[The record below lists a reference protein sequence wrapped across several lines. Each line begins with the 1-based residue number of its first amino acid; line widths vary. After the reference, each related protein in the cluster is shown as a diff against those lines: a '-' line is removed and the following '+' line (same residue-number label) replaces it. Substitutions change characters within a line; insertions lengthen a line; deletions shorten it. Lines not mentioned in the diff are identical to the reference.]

1 MKKICLFFV
10 AMTCVLSVSAQ
21 SNDAYSTAVKKLM
34 EITEVKSGLETTL
47 SEMYAPMAPQ
57 MGISE
62 AKARELGVFMANEM
76 YSDMIELY
84 VPIYK
89 KYFTLAEIEELCELY
104 TTPIGKK
111 AAKLQSTIAAE
122 AMQQAESL
130 FPKLLPKV
138 QQFLLENSGE

>member
-1 MKKICLFFV
+1 
-10 AMTCVLSVSAQ
+10 
-21 SNDAYSTAVKKLM
+21 M

-76 YSDMIELY
+76 YPDLIELY

-122 AMQQAESL
+122 GMQQAESL